1 MINKIYKIINNKFSR
16 FFKFVFFLRYLFLIF
31 FVAITLF
38 LTIPLFFDYKKKEQL
53 IKDYLNQNYN
63 LEIKKIES
71 IKFHPFFLPHLK
83 LENLSSN
90 FYSKKKNFEV
100 KKITIYPKL
109 FSIYNYQNFDIK
121 KIKIEDSNLRLNT
134 EDAKLLAKRIFKL
147 KKKIYFKN
155 LDLKI
160 MNNSNV
166 VIELK
171 NLDFINYGYKKNKII
186 GEVFN
191 QKFKIDIEDDY
202 RNINFSLPKTG
213 VSFKINILEK
223 NLSGNLIGSLKG
235 KVLSSKVKLNFSYN
249 IESIAI
255 SNLYF
260 RDQKLSLESDGFL
273 RLKPF
278 FIINLNSKIKD
289 IDLKFLRN
297 FNLASLLKFQSLIK
311 TMNSK
316 NVITFNRNK
325 FSNSLVS
332 KLQLKIDLAHGRL
345 NVLKNLKIENSNF
358 ICQKNINL
366 LDEYPILYFNCTIYS
381 PDIKKLLKIINIKY
395 KNKKENFSLN
405 FNGNINILSNKINFE
420 SIKTDNYIANEE
432 DLKYFKTTFENI
444 LFDEKFIDIFDISK
458 IRKFVLE
465 IS

>member
-121 KIKIEDSNLRLNT
+121 KIKIEDSNLKLNT

-191 QKFKIDIEDDY
+191 QRFKIDIEDDY

>member
-1 MINKIYKIINNKFSR
+1 MINRIYKIINNKFSR

-121 KIKIEDSNLRLNT
+121 KIKIEDSNLKLNT

-191 QKFKIDIEDDY
+191 QRFKIDIEDDY

>member
-1 MINKIYKIINNKFSR
+1 MINKISKIINNKYSR

-191 QKFKIDIEDDY
+191 QRFKIDIEDDY

-213 VSFKINILEK
+213 VSLKINILEK

>member
-191 QKFKIDIEDDY
+191 QRFKIDIEDDY

>member
-121 KIKIEDSNLRLNT
+121 KIKIEDSNLKLNT

-191 QKFKIDIEDDY
+191 QRFKIDIEDDY

-432 DLKYFKTTFENI
+432 DLKYFKTSFENI

>member
-1 MINKIYKIINNKFSR
+1 MINKISKIINNKYSR

-121 KIKIEDSNLRLNT
+121 KIKIEDSNLKLNT

-171 NLDFINYGYKKNKII
+171 NLDFVNYGYKKNKII

-191 QKFKIDIEDDY
+191 QRFKIDIEDDY

-289 IDLKFLRN
+289 IDLKFLKN

>member
-121 KIKIEDSNLRLNT
+121 KIKIEDSNLKLNT

-171 NLDFINYGYKKNKII
+171 NLDFVNYGYKKNKII

-191 QKFKIDIEDDY
+191 QRFKIDIEDDY

-289 IDLKFLRN
+289 IDLKLLRN

>member
-1 MINKIYKIINNKFSR
+1 
-16 FFKFVFFLRYLFLIF
+16 
-31 FVAITLF
+31 
-38 LTIPLFFDYKKKEQL
+38 
-53 IKDYLNQNYN
+53 
-63 LEIKKIES
+63 
-71 IKFHPFFLPHLK
+71 
-83 LENLSSN
+83 
-90 FYSKKKNFEV
+90 
-100 KKITIYPKL
+100 
-109 FSIYNYQNFDIK
+109 
-121 KIKIEDSNLRLNT
+121 
-134 EDAKLLAKRIFKL
+134 
-147 KKKIYFKN
+147 
-155 LDLKI
+155 

-186 GEVFN
+186 GEVIN
-191 QKFKIDIEDDY
+191 QRFKIDIEDDY

-213 VSFKINILEK
+213 VSLKINILEK

-432 DLKYFKTTFENI
+432 DLKYFKTSFENI

>member
-121 KIKIEDSNLRLNT
+121 KIKIEDSNLKLNT